1 MDVKKRKR
9 EMLSDQLSEDEDEDG
24 DCKVKRRIKHLPDP
38 PSPPEDS
45 NDREVSMI
53 FGHSTSNNRESPNY
67 ATSTTLN
74 QSEHYSKHS
83 SLHTDLS
90 LTPSPQ
96 QPLNINNQPDP
107 EDSTENIS
115 SPDSEEDDHGLPETG
130 FISKTVEE
138 SLSTPQNI
146 QEPGSSNQLSNP
158 EDDSDD
164 SSPHFNTPE
173 PEEPEEVSTISSTC
187 ITIRHSTPTTVQ
199 ETNLTPQTDTSFHDD
214 ILNLSANINSS
225 DLHNSPYITPCS
237 KPCTIN
243 NNFGPGSRT
252 PCSSI
257 QDSPSYCSPS
267 PVYSIPSPGSAFS
280 IVINRRR
287 ESES

>member
-1 MDVKKRKR
+1 MMDVKKRKR
-9 EMLSDQLSEDEDEDG
+9 ETLTDQLSEDEDDEG
-24 DCKVKRRIKHLPDP
+24 ECKVKRRTKHVPEP

-53 FGHSTSNNRESPNY
+53 LGHSSCNNRESPNP
-67 ATSTTLN
+67 AASTN
-74 QSEHYSKHS
+74 QNHSEHYSKHS

-96 QPLNINNQPDP
+96 QHPNIDNQPDP
-107 EDSTENIS
+107 EDVLESGV
-115 SPDSEEDDHGLPETG
+115 DDPPPTTG
-130 FISKTVEE
+130 FLSKTVEE

-146 QEPGSSNQLSNP
+146 QEPESSNQLSTT
-158 EDDSDD
+158 EDDSDT

-173 PEEPEEVSTISSTC
+173 PSEDVSTISSTC

-199 ETNLTPQTDTSFHDD
+199 ETDLTPHTDTSFHDD
-214 ILNLSANINSS
+214 ILNLSANINTS
-225 DLHNSPYITPCS
+225 DLHNSPYIAPCS

-243 NNFGPGSRT
+243 NNLGPGSRT
-252 PCSSI
+252 PCSSVH
-257 QDSPSYCSPS
+257 DSPSYCSPS